1 MDPFVDAAK
10 TALLKSNRRDMS
22 TPDLLCHLALEY
34 ALCKTTEAPNYGF
47 FALILQQYLTGM
59 DYEKKV
65 VTFCIP
71 QLPLVTEEGDFDLDD
86 LSEDEIREDEEQ
98 KLSSPTRH
106 SRYDVSILSLIQ

>member
-1 MDPFVDAAK
+1 
-10 TALLKSNRRDMS
+10 
-22 TPDLLCHLALEY
+22 
-34 ALCKTTEAPNYGF
+34 
-47 FALILQQYLTGM
+47 M
-59 DYEKKV
+59 DYGKKV
-65 VTFCIP
+65 ATFCIP